1 MPRVLRILNRFNLG
15 GPTYNAAY
23 LTKYMAPDFQ
33 TLLIGGENDESEKNS
48 EFILD
53 SLGIQ
58 PVVIKEMKRSINFS
72 NDVIAYQRIKSIIKR
87 YKPDI
92 VHTHASKAGVLGRLA
107 ASNQNVKV
115 ILHTFHGHV
124 FDSYFNN
131 ITTSFYKSVERR
143 MAERSTRIIAISE
156 LQKKELASKY
166 HICSADKIEVIPLGL
181 DLSRF
186 RINMDEKRKT
196 FRKRYNIDD
205 DEIAVGMVGR
215 IVPVK
220 NHRFFIDAIKTVMG
234 QANKKIRWF
243 IVGDGEEK
251 NNVKTYAKSIG
262 IQCFE
267 GSSSKNKYVLTF
279 TSWIKEADLV
289 MAGMDIIALTSLNEG
304 TPVSLIEAQAAG
316 KPIISTMVGGIE
328 NVVLPNKTA
337 LLSKTNDLPSFI
349 KNVLL
354 LIENDNLRS
363 QISVEGWNYVENK
376 FHYTRLVYDMKNLYH
391 RLLA

>member
-48 EFILD
+48 EFILN
-53 SLGIQ
+53 SLGVKPI
-58 PVVIKEMKRSINFS
+58 VIKEMKRSINFS

-87 YKPDI
+87 FKPDV

-143 MAERSTRIIAISE
+143 MAERSTKIIAISE
-156 LQKKELASKY
+156 LQKKELVSKY
-166 HICSADKIEVIPLGL
+166 HICSSDKIEIIPLGL

-186 RINMDEKRKT
+186 RENMNEKRKT

-205 DEIAVGMVGR
+205 DEIAVGIVGR

-220 NHRFFIDAIKTVMG
+220 NHLFFIDAVKGVME
-234 QANKKIRWF
+234 QTNKKIRWF
-243 IVGDGEEK
+243 IVGDGDEK
-251 NNVKTYAKSIG
+251 NNVKAYAKSCG
-262 IQCFE
+262 LQCFE

-337 LLSKTNDLPSFI
+337 LLSKTSDLPSFI
-349 KNVLL
+349 KNALL
-354 LIENDNLRS
+354 LVENDNLRS

-376 FHYTRLVYDMKNLYH
+376 FHYTRLVKDMKNLYNH
-391 RLLA
+391 LLA

>member
-48 EFILD
+48 EFILKNLD
-53 SLGIQ
+53 LHPI
-58 PVVIKEMKRSINFS
+58 VIKEMKRSINFS

-87 YKPDI
+87 FKPDV

-143 MAERSTRIIAISE
+143 MAERSTKIIAISE
-156 LQKKELASKY
+156 LQKKELVSKY

-186 RINMDEKRKT
+186 RENMNEKRKT
-196 FRKRYNIDD
+196 FRKKYNIDD
-205 DEIAVGMVGR
+205 DEITVGMVGR

-220 NHRFFIDAIKTVMG
+220 NHRFFIDAIKAVMG
-234 QANKKIRWF
+234 QTDKKIRWF

-251 NNVKTYAKSIG
+251 DNVKTYAKSIG
-262 IQCFE
+262 IQYFE

-289 MAGMDIIALTSLNEG
+289 MAGMDIVALTSLNEG

-349 KNVLL
+349 KNTLL

-376 FHYTRLVYDMKNLYH
+376 FHYTRLVNDMKKLYN
-391 RLLA
+391 RLLD

>member
-1 MPRVLRILNRFNLG
+1 LDNLG
-15 GPTYNAAY
+15 IN
-23 LTKYMAPDFQ
+23 
-33 TLLIGGENDESEKNS
+33 
-48 EFILD
+48 
-53 SLGIQ
+53 

-72 NDVIAYQRIKSIIKR
+72 QDVIAYQRIKSIIKR
-87 YKPDI
+87 YKPDV

-143 MAERSTRIIAISE
+143 MAVRSTKIIAISE
-156 LQKKELASKY
+156 LQKKELVSKY

-181 DLSRF
+181 DLRRF
-186 RINMDEKRKT
+186 RENMNEKRKA
-196 FRKRYNIDD
+196 FRKRYNIDK
-205 DEIAVGMVGR
+205 DEIAVGIVGR

-220 NHRFFIDAIKTVMG
+220 NHRLFIDAVKGVMEKT
-234 QANKKIRWF
+234 NKKIRWF

-251 NNVKTYAKSIG
+251 NNLKTYAKTLG
-262 IQCFE
+262 LEYFE
-267 GSSSKNKYVLTF
+267 GNSSETKYLLTF

-349 KNVLL
+349 KNALL
-354 LIENDNLRS
+354 LVENDNLRS
-363 QISVEGWNYVENK
+363 QFSVEGWNYVEDK
-376 FHYTRLVYDMKNLYH
+376 FHYTRLVNDMKNLYH
-391 RLLA
+391 SLLG

>member
-376 FHYTRLVYDMKNLYH
+376 FHYTRLVNDMKNLYH